1 MVHRQ
6 NRERIGTCYRG
17 MRTRAEPAVV
27 VPMAWVLVVVLLK
40 ARMRVVAR
48 TKTETELVRMS
59 FH

>member
-1 MVHRQ
+1 
-6 NRERIGTCYRG
+6 

-27 VPMAWVLVVVLLK
+27 VPMAWVPVVVLLK